1 MVRVFHVLL
10 SALIFMV
17 LNACSGGRY
26 VQLSQMGDQAYQ
38 DGNYVHAYEYAEQVI
53 TGREEKGKNASGNIY
68 ALAGKSAWELGN
80 YNKSLEYL
88 EQARRMDYSDEIM
101 YVCLS
106 AGYRRIDNLSKEI
119 NALEFYVQTYPGG
132 KDIGMMRAR
141 LFESCL
147 ESENFAL
154 ADSLWPLLDDSYKED
169 VSMLGIYFQIN
180 RIRKNEPACD
190 TLAREILDRDP
201 DNEEA
206 MKWFGEKYFWQAEN
220 RYQAE
225 MEAYEKRKT
234 NSQYAKLLEA
244 FKTVTRD
251 FKTSLNYFSKLYK
264 LSPKPEYARYLGNIY
279 TRLDDEEKAKYYY
292 SKAN

>member
-1 MVRVFHVLL
+1 MRLL
-10 SALIFMV
+10 YIFLLFVIMMV
-17 LNACSGGRY
+17 LPTCSGGRY
-26 VQLSQMGDQAYQ
+26 AQLARMGDQAYRNS
-38 DGNYVHAYEYAEQVI
+38 DYVHAYEYAEQAI
-53 TGREEKGKNASGNIY
+53 TSMEKKGKSSAGNIY

-80 YNKSLEYL
+80 YDKSLEYL
-88 EQARRMDYSDEIM
+88 EQARRMDYSDENM
-101 YVCLS
+101 YGCLS

-119 NALEFYVQTYPGG
+119 TALEFYVQTYPGG
-132 KDIGMMRAR
+132 KDIGKMRAR

-154 ADSLWPLLDDSYKED
+154 ADSLWPLLDASYKED
-169 VSMLGIYFQIN
+169 ISLLGVYLQISL
-180 RIRKNEPACD
+180 IRKNEPVCD
-190 TLAREILDRDP
+190 TLARAILDRDP

-206 MKWFGEKYFWQAEN
+206 MRWLGEKYFWLAEN

-225 MEAYEKRKT
+225 MEAYEKRRT

-251 FKTSLNYFSKLYK
+251 FKTSLSYFSKLYK
-264 LSPKPEYARYLGNIY
+264 LYPDSEYAKYLGNIY

-292 SKAN
+292 NKAD